1 MDAILDLPIIA
12 GPVPGIVY
20 LLAIAFA
27 LYLLI
32 RKPSVVWVVTAVLGI
47 VVGAFVGLGVFVWG
61 KVTGGLG
68 DPLLIA
74 VLWWGMATL
83 GAIGLAVVNLWRSRW
98 WRKVIAVVG
107 IPIFAIAGTIGINAA
122 YGLNDT
128 VGDLVGIVAGHPIVK
143 PTPHRSNSAP
153 DRPIYETWKPP
164 AGMPKQGKTGSQPIA
179 GLVSGFQARD
189 AGIYLPPA
197 ALVSN
202 APPLPLMIM
211 MMGQPGSP
219 DPTYVSGVADE
230 FAAQHEGL
238 APIIIVA
245 DQLGSS
251 DNDPAC
257 ADSKAYG
264 NAETYIK
271 TDVVNWARKNL
282 NIIDDPRYWIMA
294 GYSNGGGCA
303 VKYVAQEPN
312 VFKNLI
318 DISGEIYP
326 GSEDPQSVTDTIYGG
341 SAAAFDAAKPI
352 TIMQKAPRGAYD
364 GVTAFFSA
372 GQLDPQYQGEASQV
386 SAAAKAVGMN
396 VTYTVIPGVGHVGAD
411 VPDSLTAAFALFY
424 PVLGLSP
431 PQ

>member
-1 MDAILDLPIIA
+1 
-12 GPVPGIVY
+12 
-20 LLAIAFA
+20 
-27 LYLLI
+27 
-32 RKPSVVWVVTAVLGI
+32 
-47 VVGAFVGLGVFVWG
+47 
-61 KVTGGLG
+61 
-68 DPLLIA
+68 
-74 VLWWGMATL
+74 
-83 GAIGLAVVNLWRSRW
+83 
-98 WRKVIAVVG
+98 
-107 IPIFAIAGTIGINAA
+107 
-122 YGLNDT
+122 
-128 VGDLVGIVAGHPIVK
+128 
-143 PTPHRSNSAP
+143 
-153 DRPIYETWKPP
+153 
-164 AGMPKQGKTGSQPIA
+164 
-179 GLVSGFQARD
+179 
-189 AGIYLPPA
+189 
-197 ALVSN
+197 
-202 APPLPLMIM
+202 
-211 MMGQPGSP
+211 P
-219 DPTYVSGVADE
+219 DPALL
-230 FAAQHEGL
+230 AQHEGL

-352 TIMQKAPRGAYD
+352 AIMQAAPRGAYD

-372 GQLDPQYQGEASQV
+372 GQLDPKFQGEASQV
-386 SAAAKAVGMN
+386 SAAAKAAGMK
-396 VTYTVIPGVGHVGAD
+396 VTYTVIPGVGHVGAN
-411 VPDSLTAAFALFY
+411 VHDSLTDAFSLFY
-424 PVLGLSP
+424 PVLGLSAP
-431 PQ
+431 R